1 MIYNQEAFDIRMD
14 WGYGG
19 VRELAPISDVII
31 IVDVLSFS
39 TCVDIATARGAL
51 IYPSVGK
58 MNRRFPMLKKWK
70 QEQLFRI

>member
-39 TCVDIATARGAL
+39 TCVDIATARGGSYL
-51 IYPSVGK
+51 SLPLE
-58 MNRRFPMLKKWK
+58 R
-70 QEQLFRI
+70 